1 MISSLNR
8 IQWLKTIFCL
18 FFLRKTVCSLLDN
31 MSPKISPPGK
41 ANDMNKRKNF
51 RLQAVQEI
59 LTSERSYINQ
69 LQILMKYF
77 VSPLKDQDIIS
88 GDEFTILFG
97 QIEMIY
103 NLNTELLKNLESDL
117 GNVGKAFLRLAPFFK
132 LYSVYAFDYNRS
144 QIVLQELTE
153 KNQKFRKFL
162 EQNESR
168 PEVQTKL
175 MSLLISPIQRV
186 PRYRLLLQQVILYSS
201 PVDDDDFKILQG
213 KVWLIL
219 TRIRSKS
226 IFAFSSLDSFKE
238 VENTV
243 SHMNSVVQEQE
254 ITQMMINLQNSLVDH
269 VPRIIKPSEFV
280 D

>member
-1 MISSLNR
+1 TPQKPNHRPYPASPFTPPQYTSSLS
-8 IQWLKTIFCL
+8 QELKQVLIERNLLTAKS
-18 FFLRKTVCSLLDN
+18 RKKVCSMLDS
-31 MSPKISPPGK
+31 SPKVSPGK
-41 ANDMNKRKNF
+41 SNDMNKRRNF

-59 LTSERSYINQ
+59 LTSERSYIKQ
-69 LQILMKYF
+69 LETLMTYF
-77 VSPLKDQDIIS
+77 VNPLKDSDIINN
-88 GDEFTILFG
+88 DEFSILFG

-117 GNVGKAFLRLAPFFK
+117 AKVGKAFLRLAPFFK

-144 QIVLQELTE
+144 QIVLQDLTD

-162 EQNESR
+162 EQTESR

-201 PVDDDDFKILQG
+201 PSDEDFKILQE
-213 KVWLIL
+213 
-219 TRIRSKS
+219 SY
-226 IFAFSSLDSFKE
+226 KE

-254 ITQMMINLQNSLVDH
+254 MTQMMINLQNSLVDH
-269 VPRIIKPSEFV
+269 VPSIIKPSR
-280 D
+280 